1 MEKIKEKVS
10 TWLTCFK
17 DHIQSFNV
25 IAQEK
30 NFVYF
35 SKFTL
40 ESEEFFEIHNFVV
53 TLKFNIV
60 HDLFEQFKY
69 CVYHIIS
76 FANKNLS
83 EREKIMAIYSALF
96 LNYFKKFLYDTMN
109 KFDDF
114 YDNSFFDLIK
124 TFNIEIND
132 LKSFQVISF
141 CFYNKMKEQITK
153 LNYETKIKPL
163 KYVYNTK
170 IDNNKFNEVIK
181 NKFFVNNNTNINND
195 KNIDNKTQNENNILN
210 NIKEEHLKVKNKAIN
225 YVVSAKEKI
234 VDIIYEIKYRN
245 FLPNCFSNEE
255 ISNMNNTLNKLN
267 NMTAQNFENLSK
279 ILEKEKLK
287 SNEILETS
295 DINMSLNDNITSAE
309 FNESFNNSPNLNL
322 NQSFSK
328 INEITMADSFKN
340 NMNFISNINNKKIMN
355 SNDINNININN
366 FNINNKNNNINQI
379 NFINYNNIQ
388 NQNNI
393 NEIKMN
399 KQEFV
404 NSNINENKNL
414 FKPNIIIN
422 TPLNKNNMYSHRLI
436 DELIKNKI
444 DDNTMEKI
452 IQVAKKIDE
461 NYLDFIL
468 NNSNKPILFFDYFA
482 CYVATFTPKMLQD
495 IDPET
500 AKNLG
505 NVNIKFIILAKELY
519 NSSMELFCS
528 IYDLTSTN
536 LNRFIELAKTCGIH
550 VQYIEG
556 LYKLFKDYSI
566 ILLERNAFRDLRKSV
581 DKLIEMERL
590 NWDKVIANQN
600 SNISSF

>member
-355 SNDINNININN
+355 SNDINNINN

>member
-355 SNDINNININN
+355 SNDINNINN

-566 ILLERNAFRDLRKSV
+566 ILLERNSFRDLRKSV

>member
-10 TWLTCFK
+10 TWLTGFK

-255 ISNMNNTLNKLN
+255 ISNMNNALNKLN

-355 SNDINNININN
+355 SNDINNINN

-404 NSNINENKNL
+404 NSNINENKIL

>member
-309 FNESFNNSPNLNL
+309 FNESFNNSLNLNL

-355 SNDINNININN
+355 SNDINNINN

-404 NSNINENKNL
+404 NSNINENKIL
-414 FKPNIIIN
+414 FKPNIVIN

>member
-404 NSNINENKNL
+404 NSNINENKIL
-414 FKPNIIIN
+414 FKPNIVIN

-566 ILLERNAFRDLRKSV
+566 ILLERNSFRDLRKSV

>member
-355 SNDINNININN
+355 SNDINNINN

-404 NSNINENKNL
+404 NSNINENKIL

-566 ILLERNAFRDLRKSV
+566 ILLERNSFRDLRKSV

>member
-53 TLKFNIV
+53 TLKFNII
-60 HDLFEQFKY
+60 HDLFQQFKY

-355 SNDINNININN
+355 SNDINNININ
-366 FNINNKNNNINQI
+366 
-379 NFINYNNIQ
+379 FINYNNIQ

-404 NSNINENKNL
+404 NSNINENKIL
-414 FKPNIIIN
+414 FKPNIVIN

>member
-195 KNIDNKTQNENNILN
+195 KNIDNKAQNENNILN

-355 SNDINNININN
+355 SNDINNINN

-404 NSNINENKNL
+404 NSNINENRNL

-566 ILLERNAFRDLRKSV
+566 ILLERNSFRDLRKSV

>member
-181 NKFFVNNNTNINND
+181 NKFFVNNNTNIKND

-355 SNDINNININN
+355 SNDINNINN

-566 ILLERNAFRDLRKSV
+566 ILLERNSFRDLRKSV

>member
-355 SNDINNININN
+355 SNDINNININ
-366 FNINNKNNNINQI
+366 
-379 NFINYNNIQ
+379 FINYNNIQ

-404 NSNINENKNL
+404 NSNINENKIL
-414 FKPNIIIN
+414 FKPNIVIN

>member
-53 TLKFNIV
+53 TLKFNII

-309 FNESFNNSPNLNL
+309 FNESFNNSLNLNL

-404 NSNINENKNL
+404 NSNINENKIL
-414 FKPNIIIN
+414 FKPNIVIN

>member
-295 DINMSLNDNITSAE
+295 DINMSLNDNTTSAE

-355 SNDINNININN
+355 SNDINNINN

-404 NSNINENKNL
+404 NSNINENKIL

-566 ILLERNAFRDLRKSV
+566 ILLERNSFRDLRKSV